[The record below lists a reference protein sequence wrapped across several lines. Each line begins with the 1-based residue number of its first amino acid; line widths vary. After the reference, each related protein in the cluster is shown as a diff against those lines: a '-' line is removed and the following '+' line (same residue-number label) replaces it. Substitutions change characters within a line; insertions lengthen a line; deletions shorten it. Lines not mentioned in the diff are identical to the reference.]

1 MKYSNECMADVIQ
14 CILDNLHFKDTSRNG
29 IYDFIPITFD
39 IVFNDE
45 SLKNIRPM
53 KLSFAFVFYTA
64 KNIYLQEVKKEVMI
78 GKSLESLLKDMK
90 IYLRYKFIFSRKSYS
105 S

>member
-39 IVFNDE
+39 IIFNDE
-45 SLKNIRPM
+45 SLNLKNYSPDEI
-53 KLSFAFVFYTA
+53 KFCLCILY
-64 KNIYLQEVKKEVMI
+64 YKEYISTRKTQKGDNDWKII
-78 GKSLESLLKDMK
+78 GITPKGYENLFK
-90 IYLRYKFIFSRKSYS
+90 I
-105 S
+105 

>member
-39 IVFNDE
+39 IVF
-45 SLKNIRPM
+45 
-53 KLSFAFVFYTA
+53 
-64 KNIYLQEVKKEVMI
+64 
-78 GKSLESLLKDMK
+78 
-90 IYLRYKFIFSRKSYS
+90 
-105 S
+105 

>member
-45 SLKNIRPM
+45 SLK
-53 KLSFAFVFYTA
+53 K
-64 KNIYLQEVKKEVMI
+64 
-78 GKSLESLLKDMK
+78 
-90 IYLRYKFIFSRKSYS
+90 YS
-105 S
+105 SDEIKFCLCILYCKEYISTRGQKGSNDWEIIGITSKVYENLFKI

>member
-45 SLKNIRPM
+45 SLK
-53 KLSFAFVFYTA
+53 K
-64 KNIYLQEVKKEVMI
+64 
-78 GKSLESLLKDMK
+78 
-90 IYLRYKFIFSRKSYS
+90 YS
-105 S
+105 SDEIKFCLCILYCKEYISTRGQKLFKI

>member
-1 MKYSNECMADVIQ
+1 MMNPS
-14 CILDNLHFKDTSRNG
+14 
-29 IYDFIPITFD
+29 
-39 IVFNDE
+39 
-45 SLKNIRPM
+45 KNIRPM

>member
-45 SLKNIRPM
+45 SLKKI
-53 KLSFAFVFYTA
+53 FV
-64 KNIYLQEVKKEVMI
+64 
-78 GKSLESLLKDMK
+78 
-90 IYLRYKFIFSRKSYS
+90 R
-105 S
+105 